1 MILTIYLMN
10 HWERT
15 GPKGHFLLNILRTP
29 LAKVSKLNLVW
40 GICTRRLRAMVRAPG
55 KRRKREMT

>member
-1 MILTIYLMN
+1 MN
-10 HWERT
+10 HGERT